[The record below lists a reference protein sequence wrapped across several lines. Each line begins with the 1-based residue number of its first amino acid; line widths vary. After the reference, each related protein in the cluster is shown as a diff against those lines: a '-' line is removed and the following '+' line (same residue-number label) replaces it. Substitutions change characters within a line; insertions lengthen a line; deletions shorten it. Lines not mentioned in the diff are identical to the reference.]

1 MARARR
7 VRAGRWPALTISLW
21 AAATLGA
28 ATILAQAPLHVSGRV
43 VDADGEG
50 VASVRVTLE
59 LRTPERD
66 VRTRSATTGRDGAF
80 EFRVDVHNDD
90 DAEIV
95 VSALHQGVEYSLP
108 PLLPPALPPAGARAE
123 GIRDLRL
130 TVYDTALVESE
141 PALLSVST
149 RHVLVKRSGELN
161 AEVTEIIDLSN
172 PTRRTWAA
180 GAGRGLWEVAL
191 PDHAESAS
199 VGGAPRS
206 ASSVRLRGD
215 TVTVAGPLPPG
226 HNEVAF
232 RYFLPV
238 KGGPYE
244 IQLGAPTDHL
254 ELLIESALG
263 PRRIRGLE
271 ERGSILINGEPFRR
285 FVGRRVRA
293 ETRVEFSLAPGFGG
307 TLLLQALPA
316 LLFLLLVGGASLVRL
331 RRSRALAP
339 GQPEN

>member
-1 MARARR
+1 MARAQR
-7 VRAGRWPALTISLW
+7 VRAGRWPALCISLW
-21 AAATLGA
+21 TAATLGP

-50 VASVRVTLE
+50 VTAVRVTLE

-80 EFRVDVHNDD
+80 EFRVDVHEDD

-108 PLLPPALPPAGARAE
+108 PLLPPAGARAQ

-149 RHVLVKRSGELN
+149 RHVLVKRSGEFN

-199 VGGAPRS
+199 IGGAPRS
-206 ASSVRLRGD
+206 ASGVRLRGD
-215 TVTVAGPLPPG
+215 TVTLAGPLPPG
-226 HNEVAF
+226 RNEVAF
-232 RYFLPV
+232 RYFLSA

-254 ELLIESALG
+254 ELLVESRLG

-293 ETRVEFSLAPGFGG
+293 ETRVEFSLAPGFGRR
-307 TLLLQALPA
+307 LLLRALPA
-316 LLFLLLVGGASLVRL
+316 LLFVLLVGGASLVRL